1 MSTEKLFY
9 EDQYIKEFKAN
20 IIEIKEKDNKYLV
33 LLDKTAFFP
42 GGGGQ
47 ATDTGVIDNI
57 NVVDILEEGDNIYHI
72 LDTKPTSTSV
82 NCSIDWENRLDGMQ
96 QHLGQHVLSGCFFS
110 YINSNTAGIHLGKDI
125 SYVDIVG
132 HIQEEQIKKVER
144 LANEVI
150 GEKHEVSFI
159 MTNRKEA
166 KTMGLRRDLATDD
179 NSIRVVKIE
188 NLDINACC
196 GVHPS
201 NTSELQMIK
210 IKGFEKHKGN
220 TRIYFLAGKRAVN
233 EFLDRD
239 SVLDEL
245 CKILTTG
252 ADEAVKSLNALRNSL
267 NEAREENKKIKAA
280 LSEYEIKELINNGEK
295 HGNVSIIRKVYTKE
309 DMKYLNKLAEKLVA
323 NDNVVLLFATNNG
336 ENANLLFS
344 SSKNLEQINSGALL
358 KDAISLIDGR
368 GGGSKGLAQGGG
380 KNIANLDNA
389 MDYALRRV
397 KEML

>member
-9 EDQYIKEFKAN
+9 ADQYIKEFKAN
-20 IIEIKEKDNKYLV
+20 IIEIKEKDDKYLV

-47 ATDTGVIDNI
+47 GADIGVIDNI
-57 NVVDILEEGDNIYHI
+57 NVLDVVEEGENIYHL
-72 LDTKPTSTSV
+72 LDKKPTNTSV
-82 NCSIDWENRLDGMQ
+82 NCCIDWDNRLDGMQ

-110 YINSNTAGIHLGKDI
+110 HINSNTAGIHLGKDI

-132 HIQEEQIKKVER
+132 YIQEEEIINVER
-144 LANEVI
+144 LANDVI
-150 GEKHEVSFI
+150 GKKLNVSFI
-159 MTNRKEA
+159 TTNRREA
-166 KTMGLRRDLATDD
+166 KAMGLRRDLATDD

-188 NLDINACC
+188 DLDINACC
-196 GVHPS
+196 GVHPN

-210 IKGFEKHKGN
+210 IKGIEKHKGN

-233 EFLDRD
+233 DILYRD

-252 ADEAVKSLNALRNSL
+252 PDEAVKSLNALKSNL
-267 NEAREENKKIKAA
+267 NEVREENRKIKVA
-280 LSEYEIKELINNGEK
+280 LSEFEIKELINSGEK
-295 HGNVSIIRKVYTKE
+295 CKDASIINKTYINE

-323 NDNVVLLFATNNG
+323 NNNVVVLFATNNG
-336 ENANLLFS
+336 DNANLLFS

-368 GGGSKGLAQGGG
+368 GGGSKFLAQGGG
-380 KNIANLDNA
+380 KNTANLENA